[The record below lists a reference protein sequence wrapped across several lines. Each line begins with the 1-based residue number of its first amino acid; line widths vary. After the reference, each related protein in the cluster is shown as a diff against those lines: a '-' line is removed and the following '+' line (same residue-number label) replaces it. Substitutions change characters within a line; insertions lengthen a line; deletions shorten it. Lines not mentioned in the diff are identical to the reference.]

1 MQNKRFCKLLFTK
14 QHIYNK
20 KMTSHMRVIL
30 NGEHAMNCNL
40 TVA

>member
-1 MQNKRFCKLLFTK
+1 MKAHRHKS
-14 QHIYNK
+14 IK
-20 KMTSHMRVIL
+20 KVDAVMRIIL